1 MKLGTVALAGLM
13 VVGTVGAIVSTDRV
27 TAQEAQPVPGT
38 PQQNDR
44 RAAIAQINPQKPI
57 QIRVISQ
64 TDVPIVAS
72 TVQAGDRPIAPGNSV
87 TFGRLHTSYLTL
99 PINLQVLLQDNPDP
113 AKPTGVFLAV
123 KTAGNEII
131 VSVKT
136 SLTESGSSSRA
147 INIDKRGFIYLY

>member
-1 MKLGTVALAGLM
+1 MQLCTVALAGLM
-13 VVGTVGAIVSTDRV
+13 VMGTVGAIASTNHV
-27 TAQEAQPVPGT
+27 TAQEAQPVTGT

-44 RAAIAQINPQKPI
+44 RAAVAQLNPQKPI

-64 TDVPIVAS
+64 TNVPIVAS
-72 TVQAGDRPIAPGNSV
+72 LFQAGDRAIAPGKSV

-123 KTAGNEII
+123 KTAGNEVI

-136 SLTESGSSSRA
+136 SLTESGTSSRA
-147 INIDKRGFIYLY
+147 INIDKQGFIYLY

>member
-1 MKLGTVALAGLM
+1 MKLGIVALAGLM
-13 VVGTVGAIVSTDRV
+13 VVGTVVANISIDRV
-27 TAQEAQPVPGT
+27 MAQEAQPVTGT

-72 TVQAGDRPIAPGNSV
+72 TVQAGDRSIAPGQSV

-136 SLTESGSSSRA
+136 ALTESGTSSRA
-147 INIDKRGFIYLY
+147 INIDKQGSIYLY